1 MNRLCLFGSLTAA
14 LCAASTALAQDE
26 CAAAPTLVSGVGS
39 AFNTTTA
46 TTSIEAV
53 DDTQC
58 AGTFLNWGAANKDVW
73 FKWIATGSGTI
84 DLTTCLTGSFDT
96 SIVLYEGSCG
106 ALVQVACNGDGAP
119 NGSCQ
124 TFYSAINEFAV
135 TAGNTYYVRVGGYD
149 EGDGTGAAFG
159 AGSLTLTFTEG
170 FAGCPSAGGCDVAH
184 GTPGCEDT
192 ACCNTVCAL
201 FPDCCSV
208 AWDQSC
214 VDIAIPECGFYVC
227 TPGAIANDCATNA
240 TTITASGAYPFSTNG
255 ATMDGPNHAGATCAS
270 GSDIF
275 DHDVWFKF
283 VSPANGS
290 VNLSTCG
297 AVSYDNKL
305 AVYDLGTDPAS
316 FNYNDLDTAL
326 IACNDDGASGDCNTT
341 TDPPTTYASE
351 LSATV
356 EVGRTYLI
364 RNGSYATGDTGVGTL
379 TVTLP
384 TPCQIESGSAE
395 SEPCGDSLNDGC
407 NSAGGPAENL
417 ALGSVIN
424 GTFWAD
430 AGTRDTDFYRF
441 SVTAP
446 STVRI
451 EAKSAS
457 LVTVLLL
464 QGDLTVAECGGV
476 QILGLVG
483 AGTCPT
489 ATEYCLLPG
498 TYYAFVAAASFEGLP
513 CGTGAANDY
522 SVKVTATP
530 AVCPITLSGG
540 FDGTAVQPGV
550 CDNPG
555 PDSYATSTAAGGGGI
570 VACAVNPAFPN
581 CSGGGT
587 TANSF
592 AKVIPAGQMTGDISC
607 LDLGVFSVVRDV
619 NTTNTACATYISDLA
634 LPSKIGIYADLDG
647 GAPRYKTAD
656 GGVDGG
662 DLDLIQEVDVLINGG
677 GYVATLNY
685 PEPVCVSDYTDKNLV
700 VIMDCPDLFA
710 GQPGVPAASGYGIR
724 AGGATVTGQP
734 SNTYVRLSCADG
746 AGQYVLAES
755 LGATFT
761 AQWVVTAKGT
771 DGSTC
776 GAPACVGDFNAD
788 GLRNGADLGFLLA
801 NWGTPGADLNADGTT
816 NGADLGALLAV
827 FNLPCN

>member
-26 CAAAPTLVSGVGS
+26 CAAAPTLVSGIGS

-53 DDTQC
+53 DDSQC
-58 AGTFLNWGAANKDVW
+58 AGTFLNWGTANKDVW
-73 FKWIATGSGTI
+73 FKWTASASGTI
-84 DLTTCLTGSFDT
+84 DVTTCLTGSFDT

-106 ALVQVACNGDGAP
+106 ALTQVACNGDGP
-119 NGSCQ
+119 GNGGCQ
-124 TFYSAINEFAV
+124 NYYSQIAGFAV
-135 TAGNTYYVRVGGYD
+135 TPGSTYFVRIGGYD
-149 EGDGTGAAFG
+149 DGSGAGPEFG
-159 AGSLTLTFTEG
+159 AGQLTLTFTEG

-184 GTPGCEDT
+184 ATPGCEDT
-192 ACCNTVCAL
+192 SCCNTVCSL
-201 FPDCCSV
+201 LPDCCSV
-208 AWDQSC
+208 AWDQTC
-214 VDIAIPECGFYVC
+214 VDIAIPECGYYVC

-240 TTITASGAYPFSTNG
+240 TLVTASGAYPFSTVG
-255 ATMDGPNHAGATCAS
+255 ATMDGPDHPGSTCNS

-275 DHDVWFKF
+275 DHDIWWKIVA
-283 VSPANGS
+283 PANGTLT
-290 VNLSTCG
+290 LSTCG

-326 IACNDDGASGDCNTT
+326 IGCNDDGASGACNTT
-341 TDPPTTYASE
+341 SDPPTTYASE
-351 LSATV
+351 MSATV
-356 EVGRTYLI
+356 AVGRTYLI
-364 RNGSYATGDTGVGTL
+364 RNGSYAAGETGFGTL
-379 TVTLP
+379 TITLP
-384 TPCQIESGSAE
+384 QPCQIESGSAE
-395 SEPCGDSLNDGC
+395 SEACGDSFNDGC
-407 NSAGGPAENL
+407 NSAGGPAENI
-417 ALGSVIN
+417 ALDGVVNGS
-424 GTFWAD
+424 FWAD

-441 SVTAP
+441 SVAAP
-446 STVRI
+446 STVRV
-451 EAKSAS
+451 EVKSTS
-457 LVTVLLL
+457 LATVLLL
-464 QGDLTVAECGGV
+464 QGDLTVADCGGV
-476 QILGLVG
+476 QVLGQAG
-483 AGTCPT
+483 SGTCPT

-513 CGTGAANDY
+513 CGTGNANNY
-522 SVKVTATP
+522 SVKVSATP

-540 FDGTAVQPGV
+540 FDGSTTQPGV

-555 PDSYATSTAAGGGGI
+555 PDSYVASAAPTTSGL

-587 TANSF
+587 TANSY
-592 AKVIPAGQMTGDISC
+592 AKVIPAGQMSGDISC
-607 LDLGVFSVVRDV
+607 LNMGVFCVVRDV
-619 NTTNTACATYISDLA
+619 NSTNTACANYISDLA
-634 LPSKIGIYADLDG
+634 LPAKIGVYADLDG
-647 GAPRYKTAD
+647 GNPRFKTAD

-662 DLDLIQEVDVLINGG
+662 DLELIEQVDVLVNGG
-677 GYVATLNY
+677 VYMATLNW

-700 VIMDCPDLFA
+700 VIMDIPDFFA
-710 GQPGVPAASGYGIR
+710 GQPGVPAASGYGLR
-724 AGGATVTGQP
+724 PSGSTVTGQG
-734 SNTYVRLSCADG
+734 SGTFVRLSCADSG
-746 AGQYVLAES
+746 AYVLAES

-761 AQWVVTAKGT
+761 AQWAVTAIGT

-776 GAPACVGDFNAD
+776 GAPACPGDFNAD

>member
-58 AGTFLNWGAANKDVW
+58 AGTFLNWGTANKDVW
-73 FKWIATGSGTI
+73 FKWIATGDGTI
-84 DLTTCLTGSFDT
+84 DVTTCLTGSFDT
-96 SIVLYEGSCG
+96 SIVLYQGSCG
-106 ALVQVACNGDGAP
+106 SLTQVACNGDGPA
-119 NGSCQ
+119 NGGCQ
-124 TFYSAINEFAV
+124 NYYSAINEFAV
-135 TAGNTYYVRVGGYD
+135 SNGTTYYVRVGGYD
-149 EGDGTGAAFG
+149 DGTAGAEFG
-159 AGSLTLTFTEG
+159 AGLLTLTFTAG
-170 FAGCPSAGGCDVAH
+170 FAGCPSAGACDVAH
-184 GTPGCEDT
+184 ATPGCEDT
-192 ACCNTVCAL
+192 SCCNSVCAL
-201 FPDCCSV
+201 FPDCCLV
-208 AWDQSC
+208 TWDQVC
-214 VDIAIPECGFYVC
+214 VDIAIPECGYYVC

-240 TTITASGAYPFSTNG
+240 TTITASGAYPFSTVG
-255 ATMDGPNHAGATCAS
+255 ATMDGPNHPGANCAS

-275 DHDVWFKF
+275 DHDIWWKF
-283 VSPANGS
+283 VSPANGA
-290 VNLSTCG
+290 VDLSTCG

-305 AVYDLGTDPAS
+305 AIYDLGTDPTA

-326 IACNDDGASGDCNTT
+326 IACNDDGASGACNTT
-341 TDPPTTYASE
+341 QDPPTTYASA

-356 EVGRTYLI
+356 QTGRTYLI
-364 RNGSYATGDTGVGTL
+364 RNGSYAAGETGTGVL

-384 TPCQIESGSAE
+384 TPCQLDSGSAE
-395 SEPCGDSLNDGC
+395 NEPCGDSLNDGC

-417 ALGSVIN
+417 TLGSVIN
-424 GTFWAD
+424 GTFWGD

-464 QGDLTVAECGGV
+464 QGDLTVADCGGV
-476 QILGLVG
+476 QVLGSAG

-513 CGTGAANDY
+513 CGTGAANNY

-540 FDGTAVQPGV
+540 FDGTTTQPGV
-550 CDNPG
+550 CENPG
-555 PDSYATSTAAGGGGI
+555 PDSYSTTTAATTGGL
-570 VACAVNPAFPN
+570 VACGVNPAFPN

-619 NTTNTACATYISDLA
+619 NAANTACANYISDIA
-634 LPSKIGIYADLDG
+634 LPAKIGIYADLDG
-647 GAPRYKTAD
+647 GAPRFKTAD
-656 GGVDGG
+656 GGTDGG
-662 DLDLIQEVDVLINGG
+662 DLDLIQEVDVLVNGG
-677 GYVATLNY
+677 AYVATLNY

-700 VIMDCPDLFA
+700 VIMDCPDLYA

-724 AGGATVTGQP
+724 AGGTAVAGQG
-734 SNTYVRLSCADG
+734 SSTYVRLSCADG

-755 LGATFT
+755 LGASFT
-761 AQWVVTAKGT
+761 AQWIVTAKGT
-771 DGSTC
+771 DASSC
-776 GAPACVGDFNAD
+776 GASCPGDFNGD
-788 GLRNGADLGFLLA
+788 GVRDGADLGALLA
-801 NWGTPGADLNADGTT
+801 GWGSAGGDVNGDGVTD
-816 NGADLGALLAV
+816 GADLGALLAV
-827 FNLPCN
+827 FGTGCP